1 MSANLSRRSFIAGS
15 AAMGG
20 MMLGV
25 SSSAEAK
32 VPSKWDFKADVIVVG
47 AGAAGIPAAIRAVEQ
62 GLSVLVVDANYDI
75 GGHAIISQG
84 NTLLGGGNAMQ
95 QKYGIEDSPETIF
108 KDLTDW
114 SVTLPNGFADYRFN
128 DRDMQAMIAKESVP
142 TYDWLV
148 KIGVPRQEA

>member
-114 SVTLPNGFADYRFN
+114 SVTLPNGLPT
-128 DRDMQAMIAKESVP
+128 IASMTV
-142 TYDWLV
+142 TC
-148 KIGVPRQEA
+148 RR

>member
-62 GLSVLVVDANYDI
+62 GLSMLTTISAATPSFLR
-75 GGHAIISQG
+75 AIRFWAAAMLCSKSTALK
-84 NTLLGGGNAMQ
+84 TLLR
-95 QKYGIEDSPETIF
+95 
-108 KDLTDW
+108 
-114 SVTLPNGFADYRFN
+114 RF
-128 DRDMQAMIAKESVP
+128 S
-142 TYDWLV
+142 
-148 KIGVPRQEA
+148 KI

>member
-62 GLSVLVVDANYDI
+62 GLSVLVVDVTTISADTPSFLR
-75 GGHAIISQG
+75 AIRFWAAAMLCSKSTALK
-84 NTLLGGGNAMQ
+84 TLLR
-95 QKYGIEDSPETIF
+95 
-108 KDLTDW
+108 
-114 SVTLPNGFADYRFN
+114 RF
-128 DRDMQAMIAKESVP
+128 S
-142 TYDWLV
+142 
-148 KIGVPRQEA
+148 KI